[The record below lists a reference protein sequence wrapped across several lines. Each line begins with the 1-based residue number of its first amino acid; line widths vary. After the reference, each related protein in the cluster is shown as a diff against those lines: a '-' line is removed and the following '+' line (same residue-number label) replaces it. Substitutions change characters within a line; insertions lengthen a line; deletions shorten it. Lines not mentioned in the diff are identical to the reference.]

1 MCYGGLISYVGE
13 IAHAGEIAHVGEI
26 ALAETDYDLKKREF
40 ADFVIS
46 LERGPVHLVEAGTK
60 CAAYD
65 QT

>member
-1 MCYGGLISYVGE
+1 MCYGGLIGYVGE
-13 IAHAGEIAHVGEI
+13 IAHAGEI